1 MVAQR
6 QNNASIDERGEGFS
20 KRQREVLDA
29 ALKLLVAGE
38 DRLSMSA
45 IARAAS
51 CSKETLYNW
60 FGDSDGVL
68 AAIVRRQ
75 ASKVRMPEEPGEGL
89 DLGEIRTR
97 LTVFA
102 DDLLTVLAGDM
113 SVALNRLAVGHAGS
127 SKSTLGRIVLE
138 NGRFA
143 MGRRLK
149 PLIEAGQHAGLLSSD
164 SDAETQF
171 RTYFGLVVRDV
182 QIRLLLGDDLPM
194 DRQAIAREAAQASD
208 HFIQLFSNSTKTARI
223 RAI

>member
-6 QNNASIDERGEGFS
+6 QNDMLIEERGEGFS

-75 ASKVRMPEEPGEGL
+75 ASKVRMPEETGEGL
-89 DLGEIRTR
+89 DLGEIRAR

-127 SKSTLGRIVLE
+127 RKFNTGSHRSGKRTIC
-138 NGRFA
+138 NG
-143 MGRRLK
+143 
-149 PLIEAGQHAGLLSSD
+149 
-164 SDAETQF
+164 TQTKAADCGGTKCRSAFERNRCRDPIPDIF
-171 RTYFGLVVRDV
+171 RTGRSRCSD
-182 QIRLLLGDDLPM
+182 QIV
-194 DRQAIAREAAQASD
+194 ARGRSPQW
-208 HFIQLFSNSTKTARI
+208 TGR
-223 RAI
+223 